1 MTDLIASLTT
11 GKGTWTEVIKIIDSE
26 DWENIF
32 LIANEFAIK
41 NFQCKKQ
48 VNFVV
53 INENKPSYAMVN
65 DIIKQLKG
73 KINGLEVAL
82 NISSGTGKEH
92 MAIMAALLK
101 LGLALRF
108 VTIESNGL
116 KIL

>member
-11 GKGTWTEVIKIIDSE
+11 GKGTWTDVIKIIDSE
-26 DWENIF
+26 EWENIF
-32 LIANEFAIK
+32 LITNEFGVK
-41 NFQCKKQ
+41 NFRSKKQ
-48 VNFVV
+48 VKFVV
-53 INENKPSYAMVN
+53 INGKKPSYFIVK
-65 DIIKQLKG
+65 DIIKQLEG
-73 KINGLEVAL
+73 KINDFEVAL

-108 VTIESNGL
+108 VTIENNGL